1 MSDDDE
7 PPVLSPMMPLLSEN
21 MSEQS
26 MGHKLS
32 SIVPLTG
39 KEMGICGLSEIRN
52 GSSPKS
58 MNLYEKH
65 LPNNESL
72 ELESETF
79 ANQSDE
85 DFEDTK
91 NDEFDGNSTEEND
104 EENEDN
110 EEIEENDEMELNE
123 EIEEVDENEEIER
136 NEDIEQI
143 EDHDGNEENE
153 ENEENEGNG
162 DIEEMEEIERNGS
175 INESDEE
182 EEEEN
187 DENEENMQLDDLE
200 GAVLMVAEGDQILIQ
215 QEILEDENSNQE
227 YVYSALRYSSEE
239 DSDDARK

>member
-21 MSEQS
+21 ISEQS

-39 KEMGICGLSEIRN
+39 KGMGICDLSEIRN

-58 MNLYEKH
+58 VNLYEKH

-85 DFEDTK
+85 DFEDAK
-91 NDEFDGNSTEEND
+91 NEFDGNSTEEND

-123 EIEEVDENEEIER
+123 VIEEVDENEEIEK
-136 NEDIEQI
+136 NEDSEQI
-143 EDHDGNEENE
+143 EDNDGNE

-162 DIEEMEEIERNGS
+162 DIEEMEEIERNG
-175 INESDEE
+175 IDESD

-187 DENEENMQLDDLE
+187 DENDEREENMQLDDLE
-200 GAVLMVAEGDQILIQ
+200 DAVLMVAEGDQILIQ
-215 QEILEDENSNQE
+215 QEILEDENENSNQE